1 MIADMNQL
9 SDALNTH
16 LQDHYRLQQA
26 LEVIRLQGV
35 TLGNQI
41 TEIAALR
48 ENQRK
53 LVNSIE
59 TAQDQLQSTAKQLTE
74 NFYFSRPY

>member
-1 MIADMNQL
+1 MNQL

-35 TLGNQI
+35 ALGNQI

-48 ENQRK
+48 ESQRK
-53 LVNSIE
+53 LVNSIR
-59 TAQDQLQSTAKQLTE
+59 TAKDQLHSTANQLRE
-74 NFYFSRPY
+74 NINFSLPY

>member
-1 MIADMNQL
+1 MNQL
-9 SDALNTH
+9 ADALNTH

-48 ENQRK
+48 ETQRK
-53 LVNSIE
+53 LVNSIQR
-59 TAQDQLQSTAKQLTE
+59 TKDQLYSTAKQLTE
-74 NFYFSRPY
+74 DTYFSLPY

>member
-1 MIADMNQL
+1 MNQL
-9 SDALNTH
+9 ADALNTH

-48 ENQRK
+48 ETQRK
-53 LVNSIE
+53 LVNSIQR
-59 TAQDQLQSTAKQLTE
+59 TKDQLYSTAKQLPEDT
-74 NFYFSRPY
+74 YFSLPY